1 MDLQD
6 TAPADVDAF
15 EKAAGL
21 EVDRLRRAAAGKGLV
36 AESPGHDSEDE
47 IDRQLAE
54 AQRQQKLLEEREQR
68 KEAKRRKLAEL
79 TEKLA
84 AAASPSP
91 TFSGSRTPA
100 SVPPT
105 PPAQAAAALSTAFKA
120 APAIK
125 PVRPVEPGDEKTPA
139 PEAKASDM
147 FKTSAFWICKFL
159 PSARRLRHLH
169 LHHLLLHPLQLGVR
183 VLLWPVRARTPAG
196 RRLRW

>member
-68 KEAKRRKLAEL
+68 KEAKK
-79 TEKLA
+79 
-84 AAASPSP
+84 
-91 TFSGSRTPA
+91 
-100 SVPPT
+100 
-105 PPAQAAAALSTAFKA
+105 
-120 APAIK
+120 
-125 PVRPVEPGDEKTPA
+125 
-139 PEAKASDM
+139 AKAGRTDREARCSSQP
-147 FKTSAFWICKFL
+147 FSNLFGFSNTCQC
-159 PSARRLRHLH
+159 PS
-169 LHHLLLHPLQLGVR
+169 HPSSSGCSSPPNSFQGSSR
-183 VLLWPVRARTPAG
+183 NQTCPSSGAW
-196 RRLRW
+196 